1 MAEKLNVK
9 RMAFSFAMTLALF
22 YLLWAMLLYLIPD
35 AMVNVLKDLFQG
47 IDVTKIARPSIPIG
61 SVLTG
66 LIEILFIGLIFGW
79 LFGEIYNWLLR
90 Y

>member
-79 LFGEIYNWLLR
+79 LIGF
-90 Y
+90 